1 MLNKLDE
8 RERLI
13 LFGGVGFLILLLFLN
28 IVNSLYQFRVELSQQ
43 VIETRSNFTALE
55 KAIQDY
61 NYYRSLKSGDDE
73 KISDIYAKL
82 DTIML
87 RYSLKDRVQTM
98 KDTNSMIL
106 KNYNR
111 TTIDITFRSVPLQ
124 DIFKLIYDVEMNKQI
139 NSKIDYISFRKP
151 IAGKEVYDVN
161 LKLSSYSKIGKKNG

>member
-1 MLNKLDE
+1 MLNKLDD

-13 LFGGVGFLILLLFLN
+13 LFGGVGVLFFLLILNL
-28 IVNSLYQFRVELSQQ
+28 INSLYQYRMDLSQQ
-43 VIETRSNFTALE
+43 VIDTRSNFSALE
-55 KAIQDY
+55 KAIQEY
-61 NYYRSLKSGDDE
+61 NYYRSLKSGDEE

-82 DTIML
+82 DQIMI

-111 TTIDITFRSVPLQ
+111 TSIDITFRSVPLQ
-124 DIFKLIYDVEMNKQI
+124 DVIKLIYDIEINKQI

-151 IAGKEVYDVN
+151 IAGKEVYDIN